1 MSCYLNRMQGTATIQ
16 QDHGEYW
23 AVSGADK
30 VSDVQEVVVVVV
42 VVVVCLSTG
51 EQEQYNT

>member
-23 AVSGADK
+23 AVSGAVK
-30 VSDVQEVVVVVV
+30 VSDVQEVVV

>member
-23 AVSGADK
+23 AVSGAVK

-42 VVVVCLSTG
+42 VVVSLSTG

>member
-23 AVSGADK
+23 AVSGAVK
-30 VSDVQEVVVVVV
+30 VSDVQEVVVVVS
-42 VVVVCLSTG
+42 LSTG

>member
-23 AVSGADK
+23 AVSGAVK

-42 VVVVCLSTG
+42 VVSLSTG

>member
-23 AVSGADK
+23 AVSGAVK

-42 VVVVCLSTG
+42 VSLSTG